1 MKDDNYFGSNIETD
15 LLSNFIKDNDSK
27 SISNLLEMFLIII
40 ANKWPNVWPSNMVQV
55 YIDIFKRVW
64 YVTFS

>member
-15 LLSNFIKDNDSK
+15 HLSNFIKDNDSK
-27 SISNLLEMFLIII
+27 SISNLLEIFLIII
-40 ANKWPNVWPSNMVQV
+40 ANKWSNVWPSNLVPV

-64 YVTFS
+64 YVTFN